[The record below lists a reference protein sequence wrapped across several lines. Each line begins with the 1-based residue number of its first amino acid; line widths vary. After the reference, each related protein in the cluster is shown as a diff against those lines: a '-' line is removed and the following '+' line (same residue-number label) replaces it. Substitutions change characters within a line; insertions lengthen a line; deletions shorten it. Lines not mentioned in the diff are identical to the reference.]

1 MATEATIQ
9 ARIASSLS
17 IIDSAIEILAQNVS
31 AHEKDVR
38 SKRFLVDYQMY
49 RFVVAHPEPS
59 LQIKAVAFYRMA
71 VMCHPKAE
79 IELPQK
85 LCLELE
91 EACYSIKHDIESLG
105 L

>member
-9 ARIASSLS
+9 TRIASSLS
-17 IIDSAIEILAQNVS
+17 IIDTAIQILAQNVA
-31 AHEKDVR
+31 AHDKDVR
-38 SKRFLVDYQMY
+38 SKRFLVKYQMY

-59 LQIKAVAFYRMA
+59 LQVKAVAFYHMA
-71 VMCHPKAE
+71 MMCHPKAE

-91 EACYSIKHDIESLG
+91 ETCYSIKREIESLT